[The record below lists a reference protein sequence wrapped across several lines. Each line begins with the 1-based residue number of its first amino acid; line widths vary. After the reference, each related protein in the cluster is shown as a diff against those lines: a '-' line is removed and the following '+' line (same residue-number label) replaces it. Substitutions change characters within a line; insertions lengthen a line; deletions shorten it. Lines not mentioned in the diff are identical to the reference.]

1 MIKTVAV
8 TQYYRGKAVATYTS
22 IAAAAR
28 LSGARAN
35 HISEVVSGERN
46 FAGGY
51 SWKRAGGARTGNVRA
66 YTPGGELVAQF
77 RGLDGL
83 ETGVTTVP
91 RNRVLSVLRGERG
104 TAGGLVWVD

>member
-8 TQYYRGKAVATYTS
+8 TQYYRGRPVATYTS

-35 HISEVVSGERN
+35 HISEVVSGDRN

-51 SWKRAGGARTGNVRA
+51 SWKRAGARTGNVHA
-66 YTPGGELVAQF
+66 YTTTGQLVASF
-77 RGLDGL
+77 RGMEGL
-83 ETGVTTVP
+83 ESGVTTVP